1 MVCFNL
7 KYMMDRKKTKINK
20 WLLWGVIILIV
31 LLVVWLSFFEYYG
44 TVQEGNVLRAGDSIE
59 NIQTH

>member
-1 MVCFNL
+1 
-7 KYMMDRKKTKINK
+7 MDHKKNKINK

-31 LLVVWLSFFEYYG
+31 LLIVWLSFFEYFG
-44 TVQEGNVLRAGDSIE
+44 TVQEGDIIQAGDSIA